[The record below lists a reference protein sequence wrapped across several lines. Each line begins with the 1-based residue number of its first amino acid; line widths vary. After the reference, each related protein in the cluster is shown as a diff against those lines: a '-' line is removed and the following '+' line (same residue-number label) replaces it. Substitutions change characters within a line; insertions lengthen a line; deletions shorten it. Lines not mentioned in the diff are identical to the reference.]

1 MKPLEGVITAA
12 PRVTCRP
19 IRLRPLPE
27 RPLVSVLMINFNYA
41 DFIEQAIRSVLDQT
55 WQEVELVVVDDA
67 STDASVAIVRRLCA
81 EDPRLHLIVHPTNCG
96 TEAATNTAYAHARG
110 EILCLLDSDDWFH
123 PEKLARVVDRF
134 KASPQCGFIVHP
146 MVISSADTPVI
157 QIMPWIPNFERGW
170 IAERL
175 ARRGGRW
182 QGMPTSAL
190 VMRRQLAD
198 LLFPLPPAEVLR
210 NGVDGYLYTLA
221 PLLTEVDAL
230 DQACSHYRVHGR
242 NGLAA
247 LVRDQTLT
255 RKEVDVFV
263 RHISVANRRLKALGL
278 AGAVMDP
285 GRNLNILRA
294 KMLLALYRND
304 ARWRLF
310 RRWLRLTQRL
320 LSDDLYTP
328 SQRLAY
334 SGVYAIAS
342 ALPMPMRVRWIA
354 VFLSFNPHKRRLGRL
369 LRVIRHPSLRP
380 AS

>member
-1 MKPLEGVITAA
+1 MKQLDGVITAA

-19 IRLRPLPE
+19 IRLRALPE

-55 WQEVELVVVDDA
+55 WPDFELVVVDDA

-81 EDPRLHLIVHPTNCG
+81 EDLRLRLIVHPTNRG
-96 TEAATNTAYAHARG
+96 MAVATNTAFVHARG

-123 PEKLARVVDRF
+123 PEKLARVVACF

-146 MVISSADTPVI
+146 MVICSADTQII
-157 QIMPWIPNFERGW
+157 QILPFMPNFERGW

-190 VMRRQLAD
+190 AMRRQLAE
-198 LLFPLPPAEVLR
+198 LLFPVPPAEVLR
-210 NGVDGYLYTLA
+210 GGVDGYLYTLA
-221 PLLTEVDAL
+221 PLLTEVSAL
-230 DQACSHYRVHGR
+230 EQAYSHYRVHGR
-242 NGLAA
+242 NGVAA

-255 RKEVDVFV
+255 RKEIGLCAK
-263 RHISVANRRLKALGL
+263 HLAAANQRLAELGL
-278 AGAVMDP
+278 ADLVIDP
-285 GRNLNILRA
+285 RRNLNILRG

-334 SGVYAIAS
+334 SGVYAIAA

-369 LRVIRHPSLRP
+369 LRFIRHPSLRP
-380 AS
+380 AN